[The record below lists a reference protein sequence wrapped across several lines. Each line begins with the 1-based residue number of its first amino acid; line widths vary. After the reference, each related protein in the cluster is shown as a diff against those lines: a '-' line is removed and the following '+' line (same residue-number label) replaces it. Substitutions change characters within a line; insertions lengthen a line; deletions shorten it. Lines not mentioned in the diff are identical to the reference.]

1 AVNAVGSPTIGTGR
15 HFWAAPFEMADE
27 FGGLGLPMPLPADAA
42 TVRTKLAPRP
52 GTNTTIGIVVTDAVL
67 DKAAA
72 KRLAIAGQDGFA
84 RAIWPAHTDFDGDLV
99 FAAATGTSGIGPA
112 PIDRMEL
119 AAAAAATMARAI
131 ARGVSAANATAYD
144 RLPVWSTA

>member
-1 AVNAVGSPTIGTGR
+1 
-15 HFWAAPFEMADE
+15 
-27 FGGLGLPMPLPADAA
+27 
-42 TVRTKLAPRP
+42 
-52 GTNTTIGIVVTDAVL
+52 
-67 DKAAA
+67 
-72 KRLAIAGQDGFA
+72 
-84 RAIWPAHTDFDGDLV
+84 
-99 FAAATGTSGIGPA
+99 TGTSGIGPA